1 MAGSAGFVGRER
13 ELSCLRAA
21 LGGDTRL
28 LLVTGDAGV
37 GKTRFTREAMRLAE
51 ASGMVTL
58 WGACLPLA
66 GKLPLL
72 PVAGALGE
80 LRRLDAGRLLDAA
93 LDACP
98 PFVRGEMERL
108 LPQLAATTPEAP
120 ARGEGLRER
129 LFAAVSELLGV
140 VAQRSPTALVIEDV
154 HWADS
159 ATLDLLTFLARAGS
173 GGAVTVVV
181 TCRSDEPT
189 LDAHAADWLAHAR
202 GSQDAEEIRLGPLS
216 RDEVAAHVAGLVGR
230 SPPPGLVDDL
240 YGRAGGNPFFTE
252 QLVAAVQAGP
262 GEDMVRVPAGL
273 PDRLAGLLAA
283 RAGRCGGDAR
293 GVLAALAVAG
303 RPLTEDLLGE
313 VTGLDL
319 ETMRAGLRELAAA
332 QLLADTGTDSAHR
345 PRHALLAEAVAGGL
359 LPGERAVLH
368 ERTARAL
375 AAGHGDTLAAEIAGH
390 WAAAGRAAEELP
402 ARLAAATAAE
412 RVFGY
417 AEAAAHWQRA
427 IDLCHHVPGATGAT
441 GIDLPRLYVRA
452 IDALNTSGDS
462 DRARELAGEAYS
474 RFAADP
480 DPATAAVI
488 HLRAGYF
495 RGLVAPAD
503 GLPLITEALRLFEQA
518 PPSADQAEAWLHY
531 ATIFLFMAQGQLDA
545 SHAALTRS
553 LEIAQAAGAAALIPR
568 ILAWLAIHAGLRGQ
582 AAEGFTLLRRARA
595 VADASGGETTVWVDV
610 LESNALLKTRNVQRA
625 ADVAVRGLQ
634 SARRSGRHG
643 SYQASALA
651 STAAEA
657 LLALGRTAEAA
668 ALIDPL
674 TAGPPDRDHWPVHQI
689 RAEIDLL
696 RGDTEAAEGRQQQ
709 ISAVLSGYFMIDAA
723 REAGQRAAE
732 LALWTGRPGDALDGV
747 NRVLALYKVPDLS
760 VFCGRLLMA
769 GMRACADL
777 AEWARARRDQDA
789 AGAALAAAGQLA
801 SWVDQMAGVP
811 FADHGPIA
819 DVPAERATWDAERT
833 RLAGASDAAAWQAA
847 AQAWQDLGWPH
858 RAAYA
863 WWRRAETL
871 LSAGQS
877 RPAATALQ
885 AAAAA
890 ADGHAPLLAEIRTLA
905 QRARIPLPT
914 RPATPAG
921 PPRRPVADAPYRLTE
936 RELAVLR
943 LLAAGYTNAQ
953 IGAELFISPKT
964 TSVHVTSILRKLGVA
979 GRVQAAAVAERAG
992 LLQDHGPRD

>member
-13 ELSCLRAA
+13 ELSRLHAA
-21 LGGDTRL
+21 LGGDARL
-28 LLVTGDAGV
+28 LLVAGDAGV
-37 GKTRFTREAMRLAE
+37 GKTRFTGEALRLAA
-51 ASGMVTL
+51 ASGMVAL

-80 LRRLDAGRLLDAA
+80 LSRLDEGRLLDAA

-108 LPQLAATTPEAP
+108 LPQLPATTADAP
-120 ARGEGLRER
+120 AGGEGLRER
-129 LFAAVSELLGV
+129 LFAGVAELLGA
-140 VAQRSPTALVIEDV
+140 VAQRSPVGLVIEDV

-159 ATLDLLTFLARAGS
+159 ATLDLLTYLARAG

-181 TCRSDEPT
+181 TCRTDEPSLGT
-189 LDAHAADWLAHAR
+189 HVADWLAHAR
-202 GSQDAEEIRLGPLS
+202 GSRYTEEIRLGPLS
-216 RDEVAAHVAGLVGR
+216 RDEAAAQVAGLLGEP
-230 SPPPGLVDDL
+230 PPPGLVDAL

-252 QLVAAVQAGP
+252 QLVATAQAGP
-262 GEDMVRVPAGL
+262 GEDTVRVPAGL
-273 PDRLAGLLAA
+273 PARLAGLLAA

-293 GVLAALAVAG
+293 AVLAALAVAG

-319 ETMRAGLRELAAA
+319 ETMRAALRELAAT
-332 QLLADTGTDSAHR
+332 QLLADTGTDGGHR
-345 PRHALLAEAVAGGL
+345 PRHALLAEAVAAGL
-359 LPGERAVLH
+359 LPGERVALH

-375 AAGHGDTLAAEIAGH
+375 TAGYGDTLAAEIAGH
-390 WAAAGRAAEELP
+390 WAATGRTAEELP
-402 ARLAAATAAE
+402 SRVAAATAAE

-427 IDLCHHVPGATGAT
+427 IDLCQQVPGAARGA

-462 DRARELAGEAYS
+462 DRARELAGEAYH
-474 RFAADP
+474 RFATDP
-480 DPATAAVI
+480 DPATAGVI

-495 RGLVAPAD
+495 RGLTAPAE

-531 ATIFLFMAQGQLDA
+531 ATIFLFHAQGQLDA

-568 ILAWLAIHAGLRGQ
+568 ILAWLAMHAGLRGQ
-582 AAEGFTLLRRARA
+582 AAEGFALLRRARA
-595 VADASGGETTVWVDV
+595 AADASGGDTVLWVDV
-610 LESNALLKTRNVQRA
+610 LESNALLGTGNSQGA
-625 ADVAVRGLQ
+625 ADVAARGLQ
-634 SARRSGRHG
+634 SARRVGRHG
-643 SYQASALA
+643 SYQASVLA

-657 LLALGRTAEAA
+657 LLATGRTAEAA
-668 ALIDPL
+668 ALIEPL
-674 TAGPPDRDHWPVHQI
+674 TVDPPDRDHWPVHQI
-689 RAEIDLL
+689 RVEIDML
-696 RGDTEAAEGRQQQ
+696 RGDTGAAQRRQRQ
-709 ISAVLSGYFMIDAA
+709 ISALLGRYFMIDAA
-723 REAGQRAAE
+723 REAGTRAAE
-732 LALWTGRPGDALDGV
+732 LALWAGHPGDALDDI
-747 NRVLALYKVPDLS
+747 NRVLALYQVPDLS
-760 VFCGRLLMA
+760 VFCGRLLTA

-777 AEWARARRDQDA
+777 AERARARRDQEA
-789 AGAALAAAGQLA
+789 AGAALSAAGQLA
-801 SWVDQMAGVP
+801 SWVDRMAGVP
-811 FADHGPIA
+811 FADHPPIA
-819 DVPAERATWDAERT
+819 TIPAERATWDAERT
-833 RLAGASDAAAWQAA
+833 RLTGANDPAAWQVA

-858 RAAYA
+858 RAGYA
-863 WWRRAETL
+863 WWRRAEAL
-871 LSAGQS
+871 LSAGRP

-890 ADGHAPLLAEIRTLA
+890 ADGHAPLLTQIRALA

-914 RPATPAG
+914 SPATPAG
-921 PPRRPVADAPYRLTE
+921 PAHRPVADAPYQLTE

-953 IGAELFISPKT
+953 IGAELFISAKT
-964 TSVHVTSILRKLGVA
+964 ASVHVTSILRKLGVA

-992 LLQDHGPRD
+992 LLQDRGP